1 MRRFSILAA
10 ALFLAAAA
18 PAPAPEPAGLWQGA
32 MHGATPDRLK
42 GATVLSTAALGAL
55 NDRLHPLLIDV
66 AETEKKPA
74 SMAKDMPWM
83 PTHRSIP
90 GAVWLAN
97 GGGGRTDP
105 AFTDA
110 FKARI
115 ATLAGNDMNRP
126 IVVFCHPHCWGSWN
140 AAKRL
145 VTLGYHH
152 VYWYPDGVEGWQS
165 AHDTKVVRPDAAWE
179 KALSNARQGS
189 KRIRQGLNQ

>member
-1 MRRFSILAA
+1 MRSVQILAA

-32 MHGATPDRLK
+32 MHGATPDTLQ
-42 GATVLSTAALGAL
+42 GATVLSTKAFAEL
-55 NDRLHPLLIDV
+55 NDRVHPLLIDV

-97 GGGGRTDP
+97 AGFGRIDP
-105 AFTDA
+105 AFAAA

-115 ATLAGNDMNRP
+115 AALAGNDVNRP

-145 VTLGYHH
+145 VTLGYRH
-152 VYWYPDGVEGWQS
+152 VYWYPDGVEGWQK
-165 AHDTKVVRPDAAWE
+165 AYDTKVVTPDAAFR
-179 KALSNARQGS
+179 SR
-189 KRIRQGLNQ
+189 